1 MKKGWIVSL
10 ALLLLVPW
18 TASGEAAEEIY
29 RIVDESGTYI
39 THYSGTPEAGDEYI
53 AHDNTWFAIRTVDAA
68 THTALAESKGKS
80 LSGEVFDLRPERL
93 SVEDFVALTNYF
105 ED

>member
-1 MKKGWIVSL
+1 MKTSFGMRRKTLRNSLRSL
-10 ALLLLVPW
+10 A
-18 TASGEAAEEIY
+18 E
-29 RIVDESGTYI
+29 
-39 THYSGTPEAGDEYI
+39 
-53 AHDNTWFAIRTVDAA
+53 N
-68 THTALAESKGKS
+68 KGKS